1 MFDFDKLGKKAL
13 IAPFVLVIALC
24 CVLCLAVAPLLR
36 TDPHDIS
43 LAIVNLDNASTT
55 TACSAAS
62 SSRPTSPRDNLP
74 PQAIQPTS
82 RS

>member
-36 TDPHDIS
+36 
-43 LAIVNLDNASTT
+43 V
-55 TACSAAS
+55 
-62 SSRPTSPRDNLP
+62 
-74 PQAIQPTS
+74 
-82 RS
+82 